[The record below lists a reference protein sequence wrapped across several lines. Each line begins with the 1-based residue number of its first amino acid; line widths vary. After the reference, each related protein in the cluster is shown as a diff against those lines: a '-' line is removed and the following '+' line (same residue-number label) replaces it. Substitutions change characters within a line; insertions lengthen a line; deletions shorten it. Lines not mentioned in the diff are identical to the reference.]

1 MPHTQFSIYSIQCSL
16 VSKLA
21 LSNEQNK
28 TSIIL
33 EVCAWLWTVDS
44 SDFVLLEW
52 NTNSISCK
60 CFLIALQPFVHS
72 FVTFKLIIEIE
83 NSEQTDACSE
93 YYQGNT
99 TSAKIS
105 PTSYKKQ

>member
-1 MPHTQFSIYSIQCSL
+1 MPHAQFSIYSIQCSL

-28 TSIIL
+28 TSII
-33 EVCAWLWTVDS
+33 
-44 SDFVLLEW
+44 
-52 NTNSISCK
+52 SCK

-83 NSEQTDACSE
+83 DSEQTDACSE
-93 YYQGNT
+93 YYHGNT

-105 PTSYKKQ
+105 PTFHKK